1 MSVKSTYIPKE
12 IAKILCGFRKLLY
25 LYTQIQNLTQNINLK
40 HLKMKALKGTL
51 LGAGALMA
59 LAFAACTGNQQAQLT
74 ASGLDAAKFDT
85 VVNGDTV
92 KLYTLKGDKGME
104 VCITN
109 YGARVVSL
117 MVPDKNDSLVDVVL
131 GFDNIA
137 QYLEKTTDYGSS
149 VGRYANRINMGR
161 FVLNG
166 DTIQLKQNDKHDG
179 RDHCLHGGGDTG
191 WMNCVYKADQVDD
204 HTLRLTIVAQDGE
217 NGFPGTVTATTT
229 YKVIGSTLD
238 ITWEAETDKP
248 TIINQTNH
256 NYYNLSGDLEHAAYD
271 QVLYVNADSFTES
284 DESYM
289 PTGKILSVEGT
300 PMDFRKPHA
309 VGDSIHSEYY
319 QIKNAHGYDHN
330 WCLNTNG
337 DDTQVCASLY
347 SPQTGIFMEMYTNE
361 PGVQVYS
368 GNFQGV
374 GGEENIVRKLGK
386 KYPQHVSICLES
398 QKYPDSPNHPEWASP
413 VLNPGEK
420 YYSHAAYKFSIK

>member
-1 MSVKSTYIPKE
+1 
-12 IAKILCGFRKLLY
+12 
-25 LYTQIQNLTQNINLK
+25 
-40 HLKMKALKGTL
+40 MKALKASIFGF
-51 LGAGALMA
+51 GALMA
-59 LAFAACTGNQQAQLT
+59 LTMMSCGETQQAPELT
-74 ASGLDAAKFDT
+74 ASGLNPAKFDT
-85 VVNGDTV
+85 IVNGDTV
-92 KLYTLKGDKGME
+92 RLYTLKGDKGME

-109 YGARVVSL
+109 YGGRVVS
-117 MVPDKNDSLVDVVL
+117 MMIPDKNDSLVDVVL

-137 QYLEKTTDYGSS
+137 QYMDTEHTPTDYGSS
-149 VGRYANRINMGR
+149 VGRYANRINMGK

-166 DTIQLKQNDKHDG
+166 DTIQLKQNDRHPG
-179 RDHCLHGGGDTG
+179 ERNHCLHGGGDTG
-191 WMNCVYKADQVDD
+191 WMNKVYKAEQMDDQ
-204 HTLRLTIVAQDGE
+204 TLKLTIVAEDGE

-229 YKVIGSTLD
+229 YKIVNGNTLD
-238 ITWEAETDKP
+238 ITWEATTDKP

-256 NYYNLSGDLEHAAYD
+256 NYYNLSGDLENAAYD

-300 PMDFRKPHA
+300 PMDFRTPHA

-319 QIKNAHGYDHN
+319 QVKNAHGYDHN

-347 SPQTGIFMEMYTNE
+347 SPKSGIFMEMYTNE

-374 GGEENIVRKLGK
+374 GGEENVVRKLGK
-386 KYPQHVSICLES
+386 KYLQHVSVCLES

-413 VLNPGEK
+413 VLNPGET
-420 YYSHAAYKFSIK
+420 YYSHAAYKFSVK